1 MDRPDA
7 GLEVYAIRGTQRT
20 LEVELVS
27 HRDAQPL
34 AYRTAFARLLS
45 EHALAEDAAICAWL
59 RKNGVGAP

>member
-59 RKNGVGAP
+59 RENGVGDP